1 MLKQSKIVL
10 IERFQHF
17 LDFFCKFTEGFG
29 GSFFLMWFLGFML
42 SLVRVMMEKLSQ
54 RCVLI
59 LSLCFLSLYLRYSLC
74 TVIFTLFCVQTCLL
88 FLVQDVEVTAFDSV
102 ECRVIHNSVF
112 SIN

>member
-1 MLKQSKIVL
+1 MVFRVHVKFGESDDGKVIATL
-10 IERFQHF
+10 RF
-17 LDFFCKFTEGFG
+17 D
-29 GSFFLMWFLGFML
+29 S
-42 SLVRVMMEKLSQ
+42 
-54 RCVLI
+54 